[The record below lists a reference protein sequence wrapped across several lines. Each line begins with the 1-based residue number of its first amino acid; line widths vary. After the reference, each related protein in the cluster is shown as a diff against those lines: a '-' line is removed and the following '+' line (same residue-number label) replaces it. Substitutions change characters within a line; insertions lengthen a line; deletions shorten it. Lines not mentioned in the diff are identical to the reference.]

1 MVGAKSNTYS
11 LLDDAFRFAWLADQ
25 ACKTHNRS
33 FSNLY
38 IRQSVLASAFSLEAI
53 SSSALRSVGQDSVAD
68 SFNPALEKIK
78 IYLSQATIVP
88 DESDY
93 RWKAIKELLHIRNG
107 FAHSNYESKVQKYAD
122 EGKWAHLKLDSQ
134 HRNWADD
141 QAYTVLNA
149 LMSFL
154 KYVFVDLERLSGI
167 TLCAVMLVGR
177 RDESF
182 SDVKSERFN
191 FGTDYFELAEKKGV
205 NLELLKLIGFK
216 ITPKNGSS
224 YIKDSN
230 GIVHSLNDIVSLQV
244 RKP

>member
-1 MVGAKSNTYS
+1 MSNTYS

-25 ACKTHNRS
+25 VCKTHNRS

-53 SSSALRSVGQDSVAD
+53 SSSALRSINQDKEAD
-68 SFNPALEKIK
+68 SLSSALDKIK
-78 IYLSQATIVP
+78 KYLSKANILP
-88 DESDY
+88 DESDG
-93 RWKAIKELLHIRNG
+93 RWKAIDELRHIRNG
-107 FAHSNYESKVQKYAD
+107 FAHCNYESKVQKYAD
-122 EGKWAHLKLDSQ
+122 AGKWARLGIDSQ
-134 HRNWADD
+134 HGNWAGDE
-141 QAYTVLNA
+141 AFNVLNA

-154 KYVFVDLERLSGI
+154 NYIFIDLEKLSDI
-167 TLCAVMLVGR
+167 SLCAVMLVGR

-182 SDVKSERFN
+182 SDVKNERFN

-205 NLELLKLIGFK
+205 NLELLKPISFK
-216 ITPKNGSS
+216 IAPKNGSS